1 MKYFFRSPEIYIKLR
16 RSSEYPTNLDTPLV
30 PIRGLW
36 VAGIHRSIFDIDH
49 AVMVTDI
56 DSTKVVEHDYTT
68 SSSMIK
74 DEGCAHI
81 GIVMY
86 NSHNVPV
93 QKYTKSSSMVKD
105 EGCAHIGIVMLNSHN
120 LPVQKYTTS
129 HHTFNDEGCAHMGII
144 VNAIKPNYTIYHETK
159 YSAMGDA
166 QGLFV
171 SAINSTPATVTDVN
185 E

>member
-1 MKYFFRSPEIYIKLR
+1 ML
-16 RSSEYPTNLDTPLV
+16 
-30 PIRGLW
+30 
-36 VAGIHRSIFDIDH
+36 DH

-68 SSSMIK
+68 SSSMI
-74 DEGCAHI
+74 
-81 GIVMY
+81 
-86 NSHNVPV
+86 
-93 QKYTKSSSMVKD
+93 KD

>member
-1 MKYFFRSPEIYIKLR
+1 
-16 RSSEYPTNLDTPLV
+16 
-30 PIRGLW
+30 
-36 VAGIHRSIFDIDH
+36 
-49 AVMVTDI
+49 
-56 DSTKVVEHDYTT
+56 
-68 SSSMIK
+68 MIK

-81 GIVMY
+81 GI
-86 NSHNVPV
+86 
-93 QKYTKSSSMVKD
+93 
-105 EGCAHIGIVMLNSHN
+105 IMLNSHN

-129 HHTFNDEGCAHMGII
+129 HHTFDDEGCAHMGII
-144 VNAIKPNYTIYHETK
+144 VNTIRPNYTIYHGSK